1 MDLDISGIIKTV
13 DWNRYSSKLNHIQNN
28 NYSTSM
34 HNESKIEYLYDL
46 EIMGDKVE
54 LAETDY
60 IHKLKKIETNS

>member
-1 MDLDISGIIKTV
+1 
-13 DWNRYSSKLNHIQNN
+13 
-28 NYSTSM
+28 M